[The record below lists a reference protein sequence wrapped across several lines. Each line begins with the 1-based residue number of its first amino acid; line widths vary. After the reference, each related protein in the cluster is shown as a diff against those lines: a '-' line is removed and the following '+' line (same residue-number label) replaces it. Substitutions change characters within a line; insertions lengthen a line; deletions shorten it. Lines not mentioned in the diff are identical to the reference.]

1 MVFIE
6 TSNKCKH
13 NFSPLTWDLNNLCW
27 IIESGF
33 WVDMVLKNESFQ
45 TYEGEKIVTSKW
57 HPYWLPQESELLQS
71 KDLVFLVNK
80 VQSFRVKLRVQ
91 IASLFCDIRFPI
103 WIPIVSFLSKALT
116 FQNFIN
122 LFKMLITIFWRLNSP
137 SSKESTRSI
146 KTPFQFV
153 NSTTSTRNLCF
164 VAWEKSTKIQIAN
177 Y

>member
-91 IASLFCDIRFPI
+91 IPSVFWDIRSLI
-103 WIPIVSFLSKALT
+103 WIPDFSLLSKALT
-116 FQNFIN
+116 FQNFNN
-122 LFKMLITIFWRLNSP
+122 LFKMLITIFWRLNSQ

-153 NSTTSTRNLCF
+153 NSTTSTRNLCL